1 MRLVLP
7 VWLRVLLLLPTCA
20 WSAVDPYPEL
30 AGAYLV
36 LHDDRVLWAHGET
49 TPLPPASL
57 TKLMT
62 ALIVA
67 ESGRLDEAVTVAPEA
82 TRATGSSMRLAK
94 GDRLAARDLLAAAL
108 IASANDA
115 CRALAIWH
123 SGSEAAFVAAMNQR
137 AKALALRDTRFR
149 NACGHDA
156 PGHVSS
162 ARDLARLA
170 AAATDLTPIADAVK
184 RIDHVV
190 TSVDRRKR
198 FPLRNRNALIGRYAG
213 AIGVKTGY
221 TQRAG
226 PCVIA
231 LAVRGEHRVMLVLLR
246 AKNRWWD
253 AHALLDRAF
262 AVGDAA
268 R

>member
-1 MRLVLP
+1 MRSVRP
-7 VWLRVLLLLPTCA
+7 VWLLFLLLPTCA
-20 WSAVDPYPEL
+20 WSAADPYPDL

-36 LHDDRVLWAHGET
+36 LHDDRVLWAHGES

-62 ALIVA
+62 ALVVT
-67 ESGRLDEAVTVAPEA
+67 ESGRLDETVTVAPEA
-82 TRATGSSMRLAK
+82 VRATGSSMRLAA
-94 GDRLAARDLLAAAL
+94 GDRLAARDLLGAAL

-123 SGSEAAFVAAMNQR
+123 SGTEAAFVAAMNQR
-137 AKALALRDTRFR
+137 AKALALRDTQFR

-170 AAATDLTPIADAVK
+170 ATAMGLAPIADAVK

-190 TSVDRRKR
+190 STVDRRKR

-221 TQRAG
+221 TQLAG

-231 LAVRGEHRVMLVLLR
+231 LAVRGGHRVMLVLLR

-262 AVGDAA
+262 ATGSAA
-268 R
+268 Q